1 MRDTN
6 FNEAKEK
13 RVKKYSILLLASV
26 FMVTL
31 VSGISY
37 ASDEEKYSSTINVFK
52 QSPQVEPY
60 FKNAYGYAVFP
71 TIGKGGL
78 GIGGA
83 HGKGQVYRGGKVTGK
98 TSMTKVSIGL
108 QAGGQSFSQVIFFED
123 KRAYDEFTSGEFAFD
138 AQASAVA
145 ITAGAQAQAGS
156 TGATAGA
163 SAGPKTGSQAET
175 SYRKGMA
182 IFVHVKG
189 GLMYEAAIAGQK
201 FSFEPI

>member
-1 MRDTN
+1 
-6 FNEAKEK
+6 
-13 RVKKYSILLLASV
+13 
-26 FMVTL
+26 
-31 VSGISY
+31 
-37 ASDEEKYSSTINVFK
+37 
-52 QSPQVEPY
+52 
-60 FKNAYGYAVFP
+60 
-71 TIGKGGL
+71 
-78 GIGGA
+78 
-83 HGKGQVYRGGKVTGK
+83 
-98 TSMTKVSIGL
+98 MTKVSIGF
-108 QAGGQSFSQVIFFED
+108 QAGGQAFSQVIFFED

-163 SAGPKTGSQAET
+163 SAGPKTAAQAET

-201 FSFEPI
+201 FSFEPL

>member
-1 MRDTN
+1 M
-6 FNEAKEK
+6 
-13 RVKKYSILLLASV
+13 KKYGILLLAIIV
-26 FMVTL
+26 MVTL
-31 VSGISY
+31 ISGISY
-37 ASDEEKYSSTINVFK
+37 ASDEEKYKNAINVFK
-52 QSPQVEPY
+52 QSPQVQPY

-98 TSMTKVSIGL
+98 TSMTKVSIGF
-108 QAGGQSFSQVIFFED
+108 QAGGQAFSQVIFFKD

-163 SAGPKTGSQAET
+163 SAGPKTGAQAET

-182 IFVHVKG
+182 IFVHAKG

-201 FSFEPI
+201 FSFKPL